1 MSHELPMSQPN
12 LAPQPNR
19 YESKLVAFLKE
30 IYRIWISERP
40 SQFAAALAYYAI
52 FSFVPVIYIAF
63 TITELVV
70 SRLSVTEQF
79 YNQVADLLGVEIAQ
93 ALQEAVTSL
102 AERTGGDTTLTTAIG
117 FVALAFTASL
127 AFFQLQHTL
136 NTVWKV
142 PPPRRGQ
149 TRAYVL
155 NRLLA
160 LVMVLGVALL
170 LIVAA
175 VGNLLVSLVYARVEW
190 GGFVS
195 VANFVG
201 LVGLAALTFALIY
214 KVLPNAEVA
223 WRHVWVGAAVAALL
237 LAVGLSL
244 VKLYLGAS
252 RFSSALEAA
261 GAVAVFLMAFY
272 YLGQIFVLGAVVIR
286 VFAAMSG
293 SRIVPREDASR
304 SDSSSP
310 EEKNH

>member
-1 MSHELPMSQPN
+1 MSQTDSG
-12 LAPQPNR
+12 PQQKSS
-19 YESKLVAFLKE
+19 EGKLLAFLKE
-30 IYRIWISERP
+30 IYAIWIGERP
-40 SQFAAALAYYAI
+40 TQFAAALAYYAI

-63 TITELVV
+63 TITELVIQ
-70 SRLSVTEQF
+70 RLSVEEQF
-79 YNQVADLLGVEIAQ
+79 YAQIANLLGPEVAQ

-102 AERTGGDTTLTTAIG
+102 AQRTGGDTTLTTVIG
-117 FVALAFTASL
+117 FIALAFTASL

-136 NTVWKV
+136 NTIWKV
-142 PPPRRGQ
+142 PPPSRGQ

-160 LVMVLGVALL
+160 LAMVLGVALL

-175 VGNLLVSLVYARVEW
+175 VVNLLVSLVNARVEW

-195 VANFVG
+195 TVNF
-201 LVGLAALTFALIY
+201 LGLAGLTALSFALIY
-214 KVLPNAEVA
+214 KVLPNAKVA
-223 WRHVWVGAAVAALL
+223 WRHVWVGAGVAALL
-237 LAVGLSL
+237 LSVGLSL
-244 VKLYLGAS
+244 VKLYLSAS

-293 SRIVPREDASR
+293 SKIVPREDASR

>member
-1 MSHELPMSQPN
+1 MSQTDSG
-12 LAPQPNR
+12 PQQKSS
-19 YESKLVAFLKE
+19 EGKLLAFLKE
-30 IYRIWISERP
+30 IYAIWIGERP
-40 SQFAAALAYYAI
+40 TQFAAALAYYAI

-63 TITELVV
+63 TITELVIQ
-70 SRLSVTEQF
+70 RLSVEEQF
-79 YNQVADLLGVEIAQ
+79 YAQIANLLGPEVAQ

-102 AERTGGDTTLTTAIG
+102 AQRTGGDTTLTTVIG
-117 FVALAFTASL
+117 FIALAFTASL

-136 NTVWKV
+136 NTIWKV
-142 PPPRRGQ
+142 PPPSRGQ

-160 LVMVLGVALL
+160 LAMVLGVALL

-175 VGNLLVSLVYARVEW
+175 VVNLLVSLVNARVEW

-195 VANFVG
+195 TVNF
-201 LVGLAALTFALIY
+201 LGLAGLTALSFALIY
-214 KVLPNAEVA
+214 KVLPNAKVA
-223 WRHVWVGAAVAALL
+223 WRHVWVGAGLAALL
-237 LAVGLSL
+237 LSVGLSL
-244 VKLYLGAS
+244 VKLYLSAG

-293 SRIVPREDASR
+293 SAIVPREDPSL
-304 SDSSSP
+304 SGDGSP
-310 EEKNH
+310 EKEGR